1 MAKVAL
7 ITDTHFGVHGNSD
20 VFLKSQLKFFKKEF
34 VPYLKK
40 HNITRIFHLGDFWD
54 NRSTINIRLK
64 NIIMEL
70 FDNELKDFKI
80 TMLIGNHDSYFKNNI
95 ETHSLKFLDKYPNVD
110 VIEDIKLLSIANRKV
125 LLVPWQCDEDQFKN
139 RIANNNIFCDV
150 MLGHLPIMGFKLN
163 NKRVNEHGLDTEIL
177 FNNYNLVFSGHFHT
191 RSNMQ
196 RAERKIEYIGN
207 PYQLTFSDEGD
218 ERGFCILDLETLN
231 YEFINNNTSLK
242 FKTVVYPEPL
252 YKKDIR
258 GNVIKLEVNY
268 DQEFSEEEIEKYID
282 TCEGFKPA
290 ILPITIDRKS
300 NIQGTSEDYKAVDL
314 LELIDEYLDEIKMVG
329 KKDVYENIENVYS
342 NLHNEKDICL

>member
-1 MAKVAL
+1 
-7 ITDTHFGVHGNSD
+7 
-20 VFLKSQLKFFKKEF
+20 
-34 VPYLKK
+34 
-40 HNITRIFHLGDFWD
+40 
-54 NRSTINIRLK
+54 
-64 NIIMEL
+64 
-70 FDNELKDFKI
+70 
-80 TMLIGNHDSYFKNNI
+80 
-95 ETHSLKFLDKYPNVD
+95 
-110 VIEDIKLLSIANRKV
+110 
-125 LLVPWQCDEDQFKN
+125 
-139 RIANNNIFCDV
+139 

-218 ERGFCILDLETLN
+218 ERGFCILDLDTLD